1 MNTTAIRALIR
12 NDIRLYFSDRRSVIV
27 GVLVPICIAAF
38 FGYLFGGTGRS
49 EDQGK
54 IPIAVV
60 DEDHSTVSRAITA
73 DLSTDPLLQVS
84 ALDLA
89 AAREQVRS
97 GKQNAA
103 AVFPQGF
110 GEQTTQSLF
119 SGRNKPQVELLVDPS
134 QATGAR
140 VIEGLLA
147 QYSMQE
153 ISKEAFT
160 GAYGRKAIDSYLEQL
175 DKLEQTPLRAD
186 LKTLLSAARKLN
198 SQVDSDTEPGST
210 TEAGVNGSEDRK
222 FGLSI
227 PYTLASTPVTAR
239 DNTPYNGY
247 AHSFAGMA
255 VQFILFAG
263 IDAGVLLLL
272 TRERGIWQRLRSAPL
287 RGSEFMLA
295 RALATTLIGL
305 FQITVIYFVA
315 MLVFKV
321 RIEGSWPGFI
331 AVGLS
336 LCLLNAT
343 FGLMLATLGP
353 QRIDNPRFGD
363 DGDAAAGD
371 DRRRVGAR
379 IRIPALAAECVA
391 LRAHTLGCGRVGRR
405 HLARSAV
412 RRRGATNLSADRQR
426 RGLPA
431 GRDLAVSLGGIG
443 GRQRPAGPQYVAQS
457 PPAGR

>member
-1 MNTTAIRALIR
+1 MNITAIRALIR

-27 GVLVPICIAAF
+27 GVLVPILIAAF

-60 DEDHSTVSRAITA
+60 DEDHSSVSRAITA
-73 DLSTDPLLQVS
+73 DLASDPLLQVS
-84 ALDLA
+84 ALDRA
-89 AAREQVRS
+89 AAREQVKS
-97 GKQNAA
+97 GRQNAA

-110 GEQTTQSLF
+110 GEQTTKSLF
-119 SGRNKPQVELLVDPS
+119 SGTNKPQVELLVDPS
-134 QATGAR
+134 QTTGAR

-198 SQVDSDTEPGST
+198 SQIDSDTEPGST
-210 TEAGVNGSEDRK
+210 TEADANSSEPHK

-287 RGSEFMLA
+287 SGSEFMLA
-295 RALATTLIGL
+295 RALATTLIGV

-315 MLVFKV
+315 MLVFRV

-343 FGLMLATLGP
+343 FGLMLATLGRNASTTRGLAMMATLLLVMIGGAWVP
-353 QRIDNPRFGD
+353 AFVFPRWLQNASRYVPTRWAV
-363 DGDAAAGD
+363 DGLD
-371 DRRRVGAR
+371 
-379 IRIPALAAECVA
+379 
-391 LRAHTLGCGRVGRR
+391 
-405 HLARSAV
+405 
-412 RRRGATNLSADRQR
+412 GATW
-426 RGLPA
+426 RGLPFA
-431 GRDLAVSLGGIG
+431 AAMLPTLVLIG
-443 GRQRPAGPQYVAQS
+443 SAAACLLVAIW
-457 PPAGR
+457 RFRWEE

>member
-84 ALDLA
+84 ALDRA
-89 AAREQVRS
+89 AAREQVKS

-110 GEQTTQSLF
+110 GEQTTKSLF

-160 GAYGRKAIDSYLEQL
+160 GAYGRKAIDGYLEQL

-186 LKTLLSAARKLN
+186 LETLLSAARKLN

-210 TEAGVNGSEDRK
+210 TEAGANGSEERK

-343 FGLMLATLGP
+343 FGLMLATLGRNASTTRGLAMMATLLLVMIGGAWVP
-353 QRIDNPRFGD
+353 AFVFPRWLQNASRYVPTRWAV
-363 DGDAAAGD
+363 DGLD
-371 DRRRVGAR
+371 
-379 IRIPALAAECVA
+379 
-391 LRAHTLGCGRVGRR
+391 
-405 HLARSAV
+405 
-412 RRRGATNLSADRQR
+412 GATW
-426 RGLPA
+426 RGLPFDA
-431 GRDLAVSLGGIG
+431 AVLPTLVLIG
-443 GRQRPAGPQYVAQS
+443 SAAACLLVAIW
-457 PPAGR
+457 RFRWEE